1 MIPTW
6 ATATDES
13 RKTIA
18 NSSVD
23 FLIVNI
29 STFESR
35 KQSLS
40 ALDGHKAG
48 RDWHEKFLIHGLC
61 ASNKTIVIDYDPKN
75 LVSVAPNCQGED
87 VSQCFRKGNDQR
99 VCRANGLAVG
109 WPQQGERSALQLY
122 EPAVPMVQGRRA
134 LMMAKRRWVVR
145 RSRHQ
150 KRRRFTAS
158 EGSWSG

>member
-1 MIPTW
+1 VIPTW

-48 RDWHEKFLIHGLC
+48 RDWHEKFLIHGRC
-61 ASNKTIVIDYDPKN
+61 ASNKTIVIDYDPKI
-75 LVSVAPNCQGED
+75 
-87 VSQCFRKGNDQR
+87 
-99 VCRANGLAVG
+99 
-109 WPQQGERSALQLY
+109 
-122 EPAVPMVQGRRA
+122 
-134 LMMAKRRWVVR
+134 
-145 RSRHQ
+145 
-150 KRRRFTAS
+150 
-158 EGSWSG
+158 